1 MAYFGYH
8 AVYEKHFASAIKAA
22 SDYGFQYVQF
32 DLNVPDFY
40 IDRLSRRQLN
50 DIKSLAADLGIEIS
64 FHAPGDYVS
73 LFTDYPPIRKGILD
87 HFERILQQANHLNA
101 HHLTVHPLNPPS
113 FRRADT
119 LEDAFQN
126 EQQEYF
132 KRVLKENLI
141 QLTKSAG
148 DVLVSVENCHIGSIA
163 NTALC
168 ELFSEGID
176 IYLTLDWAKM
186 HTKEL
191 ALDKDQFAF
200 FTDNKHRIRE
210 LHLHDADGK
219 GKTHLAPEQGILEFD
234 TLFENFYNQDQWLTI
249 EVRPVLEA
257 AKAKI
262 EFEKMIR
269 KQEQ

>member
-1 MAYFGYH
+1 MAHFGYH

-32 DLNVPDFY
+32 DLNVPGFY
-40 IDRLSRRQLN
+40 IDQLSRRQLK
-50 DIKSLAADLGIEIS
+50 DIRSRAVDLGIEIS
-64 FHAPGDYVS
+64 FHAPGDNVS
-73 LFTDYPPIRKGILD
+73 LFSDYPPIRKGILD
-87 HFERILQQANHLNA
+87 HFKRILQQANYLNA

-119 LEDAFQN
+119 LEDAFQI
-126 EQQEYF
+126 EHQEYF
-132 KRVLKENLI
+132 NQVLKENLT

-148 DVLVSVENCHIGSIA
+148 DVLVAVENCHLGSIA
-163 NTALC
+163 HAALC
-168 ELFSEGID
+168 ELLEEGID
-176 IYLTLDWAKM
+176 VYLTLDWAKM
-186 HTKEL
+186 HTKQL
-191 ALDKDQFAF
+191 AMANDQFSF
-200 FTDNKHRIRE
+200 YTSYKHRIRE

-234 TLFENFYNQDQWLTI
+234 TLFKNFYNQNQWLTI

-262 EFEKMIR
+262 EFEKMIK